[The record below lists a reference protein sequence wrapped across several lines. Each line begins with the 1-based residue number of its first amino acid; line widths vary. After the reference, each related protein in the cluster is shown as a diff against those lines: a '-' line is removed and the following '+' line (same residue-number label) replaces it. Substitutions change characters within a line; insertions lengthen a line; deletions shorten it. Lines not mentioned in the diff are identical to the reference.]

1 MLIEKLVG
9 LNLKLIY
16 FKLPDMMFFT
26 ALFKAPRLGGILV
39 KFRMW
44 RFWNM
49 VTVHD
54 LEYGER
60 DFHCIQDQR
69 SAALLAVCG
78 IYSYSYLLH
87 LGRC

>member
-1 MLIEKLVG
+1 MLIEKVVG

-16 FKLPDMMFFT
+16 FKLPNVTFFT
-26 ALFKAPRLGGILV
+26 VLFKAPQLEGILV

-49 VTVHD
+49 VTVHG

-60 DFHCIQDQR
+60 DFHYIQDQCN
-69 SAALLAVCG
+69 AALLAVCG